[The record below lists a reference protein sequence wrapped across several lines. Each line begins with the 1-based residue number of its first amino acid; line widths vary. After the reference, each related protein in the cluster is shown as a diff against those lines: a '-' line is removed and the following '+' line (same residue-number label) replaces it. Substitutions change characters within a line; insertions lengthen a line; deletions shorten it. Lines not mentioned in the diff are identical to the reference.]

1 MISPLYLER
10 PGWWRAVG
18 LAVCFLSA
26 IGFTLPL
33 LWRAVSGSSGSSIGA
48 PFASAVVTS
57 MFAGGLVGAIALVF
71 GLPAGVLAALY
82 RLPGRSI
89 LLALVVLPALVP
101 SFLWAIGWSALAIRV
116 GPAAVDTINSMTGV
130 ILSLLSLALPI
141 VVLTAFIT
149 TRGLTASQVDAARV
163 CGGERA
169 VLIHACR
176 HAAPPAMLVAA
187 IAGVL
192 TLSDPGPGM
201 IFGRRTV
208 AADILTSF
216 SAQYDFVLA
225 GRQSVLLAAVVLVVT
240 IPLIVTAGPRL
251 VDAVMARQMHP
262 VVPVRSTKMG
272 AWGVTLFAI
281 ILFVTLLLP
290 LTGLLLPLLGGI
302 EYWRAFDALTRTGG
316 NTLYYSLG
324 AGLIAAMLGAVCGV
338 FVGRSPRSR
347 MLVFA
352 AAMLVLIQ
360 PPALIALGLVELGSS
375 APPAADVLLRSRATV
390 CLALAVRL
398 FPIGALLGMRA
409 FGGMAPSWAHAAA
422 VHGVPLRRYL
432 LRVVLPWLAPGT
444 IAAALLVALLAA
456 GDVGTVLLL
465 HPPGFQSLPLNIFT
479 VMANA
484 PESLVAS
491 LCLIYILAAAS
502 VLMIAMLCLR
512 GRSR

>member
-1 MISPLYLER
+1 MISPLSLER
-10 PGWWRAVG
+10 GGGWRTVG
-18 LAVCFLSA
+18 LAACFA
-26 IGFTLPL
+26 PAVGFTLPL
-33 LWRAVSGSSGSSIGA
+33 LWRAASGQAASSIGA
-48 PFASAVVTS
+48 SLADAIVTS
-57 MFAGGLVGAIALVF
+57 MTAAGLVGAIALVV

-116 GPAAVDTINSMTGV
+116 GPAAVDAINSMAGIV
-130 ILSLLSLALPI
+130 LALLALALPV

-149 TRGLTASQVDAARV
+149 TRSLTASQVDAARV

-169 VLIHACR
+169 VLLHACR

-187 IAGVL
+187 LAAVL

-201 IFGRRTV
+201 ILGRRTV

-216 SAQYDFVLA
+216 SAQYDFILA
-225 GRQSVLLAAVVLVVT
+225 GRQSLLLAVVVLAVT

-262 VVPVRSTKMG
+262 VVPLRTTNMS
-272 AWGVTLFAI
+272 AWGVTLFAV
-281 ILFVTLLLP
+281 ILLVTLLLP

-302 EYWRAFDALTRTGG
+302 DFSRALDALTRTGG

-324 AGLIAAMLGAVCGV
+324 AGLIAAILGTICGV
-338 FVGRSPRSR
+338 FAGRSPRWR
-347 MLVFA
+347 MFVFA

-375 APPAADVLLRSRATV
+375 APPAADPLLRSRATV
-390 CLALAVRL
+390 CLALAARL
-398 FPIGALLGMRA
+398 FPIGVLLGMRA

-432 LRVVLPWLAPGT
+432 WRVVLPWLAPSM

-456 GDVGTVLLL
+456 ADVGTVLLL

-491 LCLIYILAAAS
+491 LCLIYILAATAI
-502 VLMIAMLCLR
+502 LMIAMLCLK
-512 GRSR
+512 GRTR